1 MKFTCDQQE
10 LTKALNVVSKA
21 VSVRTTIPT
30 LKGIL
35 INVTAD
41 GKLIMTASDMD
52 ITIENT
58 LDASDT
64 EAGIVVVQAKL
75 FGDIVRKLFTFI
87 RN

>member
-41 GKLIMTASDMD
+41 GKLI
-52 ITIENT
+52 
-58 LDASDT
+58 
-64 EAGIVVVQAKL
+64 
-75 FGDIVRKLFTFI
+75 
-87 RN
+87 